1 MTNNEA
7 LQSFLDGRVL
17 VVVGDITRQDVDAIV
32 NAANSSLEGGGGV
45 DGAIHRAGGPK
56 ILEECRQIRKT
67 KYPRGLPTGEAV
79 ITTGGN
85 LPAIYV
91 IHTVGPV
98 YGSEAGREPEL
109 LTACYQNSLLLA
121 LERQVTS
128 IAFPSVSTG
137 VYRYP
142 KPEAA
147 AISSATIKQFLAEDR
162 QIKEV
167 RLVFFS
173 AADARVFLDH
183 QKFE

>member
-1 MTNNEA
+1 
-7 LQSFLDGRVL
+7 
-17 VVVGDITRQDVDAIV
+17 
-32 NAANSSLEGGGGV
+32 
-45 DGAIHRAGGPK
+45 
-56 ILEECRQIRKT
+56 
-67 KYPRGLPTGEAV
+67 
-79 ITTGGN
+79 
-85 LPAIYV
+85 
-91 IHTVGPV
+91 
-98 YGSEAGREPEL
+98 
-109 LTACYQNSLLLA
+109 LLLA

-147 AISSATIKQFLAEDR
+147 AISSETIKQFLAEDR

-173 AADARVFLDH
+173 EADARVFLDH